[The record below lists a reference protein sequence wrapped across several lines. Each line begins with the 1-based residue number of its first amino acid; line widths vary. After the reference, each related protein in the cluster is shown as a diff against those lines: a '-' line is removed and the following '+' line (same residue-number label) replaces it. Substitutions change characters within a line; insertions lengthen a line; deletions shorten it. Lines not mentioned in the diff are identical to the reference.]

1 MGTVM
6 TVNLQEIE
14 KLAQKLNAYTLTS
27 VQQTSLLKG
36 LGLEVEEQ
44 TKERFDTKLDPEGK
58 RWRDITEAYRT
69 FLVRPPSPK
78 HPDYR
83 GAQPPLIREGYMRES
98 IEYQLTGSD
107 SILIGS
113 TREYADYHQNAKV
126 ERRRRTFLGLSAD
139 NIEDLQDMIA
149 TFMERHGL

>member
-1 MGTVM
+1 MGTVI

-14 KLAQKLNAYTLTS
+14 KLAQKLNAYTLTY
-27 VQQTSLLKG
+27 VQQTSLLK
-36 LGLEVEEQ
+36 GLEVEEQ

-58 RWRDITEAYRT
+58 RWRNITEAYRT
-69 FLVRPPSPK
+69 FLMRPPSPK

-113 TREYADYHQNAKV
+113 TREYAEYHQNAKI
-126 ERRRRTFLGLSAD
+126 EKRRRPFLGVSSD
-139 NIEDLQDMIA
+139 NLDGLQVIID
-149 TFMERHGL
+149 TFMEQHGL